1 MTTRKDIEGEGFEI
15 VDHEESQPESADDRE
30 GSAAPDAE
38 AAEEEVAAEEDAGE
52 TVGEPSGEVPSLDVY
67 AVLRVSIAQLSGAA
81 WQMMGLQAD
90 PLTGQVHADFGQA
103 RIAIDAAAA
112 LVDQL
117 LPHVQ
122 GQEARDYRSLLTDLR
137 LNFVKQS
144 GEAKP
149 E

>member
-1 MTTRKDIEGEGFEI
+1 MTPRKDIEGEGFEI
-15 VDHEESQPESADDRE
+15 LDHEEPKPESADDRE
-30 GSAAPDAE
+30 GSAAPDAGT
-38 AAEEEVAAEEDAGE
+38 AAEEVQAEEDAGE
-52 TVGEPSGEVPSLDVY
+52 TVEEPSGEVPSLDVY

-90 PLTGQVHADFGQA
+90 PLTGKVHADFEQA

-112 LVDQL
+112 LVEQL

-122 GQEARDYRSLLTDLR
+122 GQEARDYRNLLADLR

-144 GEAKP
+144 GQAKP